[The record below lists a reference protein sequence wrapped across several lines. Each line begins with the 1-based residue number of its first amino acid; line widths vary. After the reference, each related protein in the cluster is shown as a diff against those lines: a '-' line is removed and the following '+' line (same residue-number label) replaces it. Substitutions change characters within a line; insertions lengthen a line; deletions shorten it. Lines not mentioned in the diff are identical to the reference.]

1 VVGSLAVAP
10 RRLWLPLAS
19 ALEATSFQPFHLI
32 RSRIHRLIPQAR
44 AQAAAAAVG
53 ALAAAPRGLWLPLAA
68 ALVPL
73 IEATPPALPL
83 ADTQALL
90 LRLQVPPRSSLLTF
104 PLLLSIFRLC
114 STQGGW
120 NYC

>member
-1 VVGSLAVAP
+1 MGALAAAP
-10 RRLWLPLAS
+10 RLLWLPLAS
-19 ALEATSFQPFHLI
+19 ALEATSFQPYYPV
-32 RSRIHRLIPQAR
+32 RSRTHRLFPQAR

-104 PLLLSIFRLC
+104 SLLLSSFRLC
-114 STQGGW
+114 RTQGDS
-120 NYC
+120 C